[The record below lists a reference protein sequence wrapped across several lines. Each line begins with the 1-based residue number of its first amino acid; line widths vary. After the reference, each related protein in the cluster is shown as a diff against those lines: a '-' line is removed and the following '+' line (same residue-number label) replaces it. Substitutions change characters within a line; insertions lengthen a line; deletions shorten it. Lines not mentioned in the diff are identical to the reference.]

1 MNREASL
8 AGTMLAG
15 RYDVLELLGSG
26 GMGAVYRARD
36 RELDEV
42 VALKVIRSELAA
54 QPAMVERFRREVK
67 LARRV
72 THANVARTF
81 ELGVADGILFCTMEL
96 VDGESLTQRLARGR
110 VLSLGE
116 AVAIA
121 CAMCDALAAAHAAD
135 VIHRDIKPDNVLI
148 DHTGRVVVADFGVA
162 AAGATSRGE
171 LSGTL
176 AYMAPEQAR
185 GERPTPAVDVYSVG
199 VVLREMLG
207 GQPGELGDVIAR
219 ATATVAA
226 ERLQSASQ
234 LRRALEPWLRASQ
247 PVIEAAR
254 IADRTD
260 VTTVI
265 VLAPSGPEDRIYLAE
280 AVHEEL
286 LARLLRVPRL
296 RVLPRVG
303 GLHERAFGVCSELVG
318 NELAVEITHAVGPPT
333 KLQLPLATDQ
343 LGAAADVIAAAITGA
358 VSYTSASAAA
368 EAHDL
373 WLRARHMIQRDFTR
387 TGQALDLLERARA
400 LAPEDARIT
409 ASIAIAHGRVA
420 FFRADLADSA
430 MAIASKLARETV
442 EAAPDLADAQLA
454 AGYVE
459 LATGNPVAAA
469 RHFRIAIA
477 RAPLLADAHEQLGR
491 MLLET
496 GYLDDALA
504 RLEEAIAIN
513 PNLRNARWSIAGAA
527 ALEKRWDEHDRIVAE
542 LRAQGLDRSFGRA
555 RYAWWRHDWDHL
567 REVRA
572 SMAGFDRGLFPGL
585 LDAVFAIFLEG
596 KWAEKKELVL
606 AAAAKPS
613 PSRRAK
619 AFICQLGAEVAA
631 FAGDRETSLAMLARA
646 SDNCLFDL
654 HWLDRCPL
662 LDSVRD
668 QPGFATVRTIVKHRA
683 DAILDAVYGE
693 RDLALSETAI
703 AT

>member
-1 MNREASL
+1 M
-8 AGTMLAG
+8 
-15 RYDVLELLGSG
+15 
-26 GMGAVYRARD
+26 
-36 RELDEV
+36 
-42 VALKVIRSELAA
+42 I
-54 QPAMVERFRREVK
+54 ERFRREVK

-81 ELGVADGILFCTMEL
+81 ELGSADGILFCTMEL
-96 VDGESLTQRLARGR
+96 VEGESLTQRLAQRR

-148 DHTGRVVVADFGVA
+148 DHTGRVVLADFGVA

-176 AYMAPEQAR
+176 AYMAPEQTR

-207 GQPGELGDVIAR
+207 GQPGELTDVIAR
-219 ATATVAA
+219 ATAPVAA
-226 ERLQSASQ
+226 ERVQSAVQ
-234 LRRALEPWLRASQ
+234 LRRSLEPWIRASQ
-247 PVIEAAR
+247 PVIEAAPLV
-254 IADRTD
+254 DRAD
-260 VTTVI
+260 VTTVV
-265 VLAPSGPEDRIYLAE
+265 VLAPTGDEDLIYLAE

-286 LARLLRVPRL
+286 LVRLLRVPRL

-303 GLHERAFGVCSELVG
+303 DIGDHALGVCSHARG
-318 NELAVEITHAVGPPT
+318 GELAVEITHEVGLPS
-333 KLQLPLATDQ
+333 KLQLPLASDQ
-343 LGAAADVIAAAITGA
+343 VGSAADVIAAAITGA
-358 VSYTSASAAA
+358 IARATAAA
-368 EAHDL
+368 TNEAHDL
-373 WLRARHMIQRDFTR
+373 WLQARHMIQRDFTR
-387 TGQALDLLERARA
+387 TALALDLLERART
-400 LAPEDARIT
+400 LAPDDHRIAAT
-409 ASIAIAHGRVA
+409 MAIAQGRLA
-420 FFRADLADSA
+420 FFRADLAEKA
-430 MAIASKLARETV
+430 MPIASKLARETV

-513 PNLRNARWSIAGAA
+513 PNLRSARWSIAGAA
-527 ALEKRWDEHDRIVAE
+527 ALERRWDEHDRIVAE

-555 RYAWWRHDWDHL
+555 RYAWWRRDWAHL
-567 REVRA
+567 REVRGTM
-572 SMAGFDRGLFPGL
+572 SGLDRGLFPGL
-585 LDAVFAIFLEG
+585 LDAVFAIFLDG
-596 KWAEKKELVL
+596 AWAQQKELVL

-613 PSRRAK
+613 PSRRAR
-619 AFICQLGAEVAA
+619 AFICQLAAEVAA
-631 FAGDRETSLAMLARA
+631 FAGDRETCIAMLARA
-646 SDNCLFDL
+646 CDNCLFDL
-654 HWLDRCPL
+654 HWLDRCPQ
-662 LDSVRD
+662 LDGVRD
-668 QPGFATVRTIVKHRA
+668 HPGFASVRAIVKHRA
-683 DAILDAVYGE
+683 DAILDALYGE